1 MIEEFRDYCYRCK
14 RVKTKTDIQMFLNF
28 PNTLYDDDNPRNK
41 KEEKQLITGKHSI
54 SPDIEFYPYIVL
66 DSFDLVV
73 CRGALTYYKNDNV
86 AYLGFFDS
94 VGDKKAAQTLFDMVE
109 DHARQNG
116 KTKIV
121 GPIDASIY
129 INYRFKTNEFN
140 NTYTGE
146 PYNRDYYASL
156 WMKNQYKIAHTYVSN
171 QLRQVTMDDSDE
183 KLARIRDKF
192 ENKNVRFVNLSK
204 KKFEK
209 SLVEIYELLMD
220 LYSCFPGYKKITKE
234 QFVALYSPLKKIYN
248 ESMVK
253 LAYRNGRLSAF
264 AIAIPNYNTLTRGR
278 LTVSKIIRMH
288 KKRQHPSEYVI
299 LYVGAEK
306 ASAGLGCAIMQELF
320 EELTRN
326 GCTSIGALIKEGN
339 LTNKIY
345 KHVCTKQYKYVL
357 LEKQI
362 V

>member
-28 PNTLYDDDNPRNK
+28 PTTLYDDDNPRNK
-41 KEEKQLITGKHSI
+41 KEEKQLITGRHPI

-66 DSFDLVV
+66 DSFNLVV
-73 CRGALTYYKNDNV
+73 CRGALTYYKDDDV

-146 PYNRDYYASL
+146 PYNRDCYASL

-183 KLARIRDKF
+183 KLARIRDKYI
-192 ENKNVRFVNLSK
+192 NKGVQFFNLSK
-204 KKFEK
+204 KDFHQA
-209 SLVEIYELLMD
+209 LIDIYELLMN
-220 LYSCFPGYKKITKE
+220 LYASFPGYKRLTKE
-234 QFVALYSPLKKIYN
+234 QFIKLYSPLKKIYN
-248 ESMVK
+248 KNMVK
-253 LAYRNGRLSAF
+253 LAYKNGHLAAF
-264 AIAIPNYNTLTRGR
+264 AIAIPNYKNLTQGKLTLIK
-278 LTVSKIIRMH
+278 LMQLMH
-288 KKRQHPSEYVI
+288 RKKNPSEYVI

-306 ASAGLGCAIMQELF
+306 ASVGLGCAIMQELF

-339 LTNKIY
+339 LTEKIY